1 MSVMRRVLSA
11 IGVSERRRQ
20 PRVQSPLL
28 RIEIDG
34 IRYRT
39 RDWSLSGFRVGQ
51 CHAPLIPGDRV
62 AGRVRLPGVAGD
74 GEFVAEVVWR
84 NDGGDVGMMIRELS
98 PRTLVAMSGLGA
110 N

>member
-1 MSVMRRVLSA
+1 MGVMGSVLRA

-28 RIEIDG
+28 GIEIDG

-51 CHAPLIPGDRV
+51 CHVPLIPGDRV
-62 AGRVRLPGVAGD
+62 AGRVHLPGVAGD
-74 GEFVAEVVWR
+74 GDFVAEVVWR
-84 NDGGDVGMMIRELS
+84 DDGGDVGMLIRELT
-98 PRTLVAMSGLGA
+98 PRTLVAMAGLGA
-110 N
+110 C